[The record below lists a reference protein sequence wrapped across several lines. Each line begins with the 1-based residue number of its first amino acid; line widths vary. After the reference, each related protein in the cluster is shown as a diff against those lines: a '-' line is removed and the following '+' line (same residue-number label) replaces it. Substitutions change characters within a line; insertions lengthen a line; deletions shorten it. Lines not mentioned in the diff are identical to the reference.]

1 MDNHHHLYWGRGR
14 GEMLVEVGGG
24 VDGGGDVDGRGGGM
38 GYGSG
43 DDAVVVVMIMTAT
56 TYQVLYYNKPYMYH
70 LT

>member
-1 MDNHHHLYWGRGR
+1 M
-14 GEMLVEVGGG
+14 
-24 VDGGGDVDGRGGGM
+24 GD
-38 GYGSG
+38 GSG